1 MITALIRV
9 ITDGGRVEEVGRGE
23 RGRGEE
29 GGGGWGEGPERS
41 RPSEPPDPSQSSK

>member
-1 MITALIRV
+1 M
-9 ITDGGRVEEVGRGE
+9 GGGWRKWGGGKEGG
-23 RGRGEE
+23 GEE

>member
-23 RGRGEE
+23 RGRGERGR
-29 GGGGWGEGPERS
+29 GGGRMGGGPRKE
-41 RPSEPPDPSQSSK
+41 